1 MSQMICGEYAETLME
16 FVAGRL
22 DAEAKARVER
32 HLESCSACRELA
44 DGQQAVWEN
53 LDAWEA
59 PPVSA
64 DFDRRLYARI
74 ERDVSWWDRALRPFR
89 PSMLRWGL
97 PLAAAA
103 GLVVMAGVILVDRS
117 AGVRS
122 APQKASIQLETLR
135 PDQAE
140 GALEDLEMLQA
151 INGVVR
157 PDPAASKM

>member
-1 MSQMICGEYAETLME
+1 MICGENADSLME

-22 DAEAKARVER
+22 DAEATARVGL
-32 HLESCSACRELA
+32 HLETCAACRELA
-44 DGQQAVWEN
+44 AGQRAVWET
-53 LDAWEA
+53 LDSWKAA
-59 PPVSA
+59 PVSP

-74 ERDVSWWDRALRPFR
+74 EREVSWWDRVLSPFR
-89 PSMLRWGL
+89 PAMLRWGL
-97 PLAAAA
+97 PLAATA

-117 AGVRS
+117 GGVRS

-140 GALEDLEMLQA
+140 GALEDMEMLQE

-157 PDPAASKM
+157 PDPAASTM